1 MKDLVSVIIGTYE
14 RYELV
19 QKAIESVLNQSYK
32 NIELIVVDDCSKD
45 ERYKSMI
52 DSSDFKFIQLEKNS
66 GLPACPRNIGIK
78 ASTGKWISFLDDDDF
93 FLTDKISKQM
103 ELTSHYDFICSD
115 AFCDDNLTQR
125 YLKNLYV
132 DVWFQKNTTN
142 TNELNF
148 DILSKHNLII
158 NSSVLVRRD
167 LLINIGLISESPQ
180 FRRIEDYHTWLNL
193 LSSSV
198 STCRFVDEALLYYNM
213 ESIKK

>member
-1 MKDLVSVIIGTYE
+1 MKDLVSVVIGTYE
-14 RYELV
+14 RFELV
-19 QKAIESVLNQSYK
+19 QKSIESVLNQSYN

-45 ERYKSMI
+45 ERYKSFFN
-52 DSSDFKFIQLEKNS
+52 SKDFKFIQLEKNS

-115 AFCDDNLTQR
+115 AFCDDNLTKR
-125 YLKNLYV
+125 YLKDFYV